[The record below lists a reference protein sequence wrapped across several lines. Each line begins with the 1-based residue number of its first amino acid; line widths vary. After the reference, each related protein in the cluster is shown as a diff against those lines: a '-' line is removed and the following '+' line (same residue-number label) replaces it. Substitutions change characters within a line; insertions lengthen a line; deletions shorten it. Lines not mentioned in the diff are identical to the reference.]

1 MTTRLISDNGGMKMY
16 AQVTPMAVKGY
27 EGWVNFKLYT
37 TYDDAK
43 DPEEQR
49 TQLNICMDREQL
61 VKLKW
66 ALDAV

>member
-1 MTTRLISDNGGMKMY
+1 MTTRLISDNGGMRLY
-16 AQVTPMAVKGY
+16 ASVTPMTVKGY

-43 DPEEQR
+43 DPEDQH

>member
-1 MTTRLISDNGGMKMY
+1 MY

-43 DPEEQR
+43 DPLDQH

>member
-1 MTTRLISDNGGMKMY
+1 MTVKLISDNGGMKLY
-16 AQVTPMAVKGY
+16 AQITPMDVKGY

-37 TYDDAK
+37 TYDEAK
-43 DPEEQR
+43 DPEDQHVQLNLCLTQEQR
-49 TQLNICMDREQL
+49 

>member
-43 DPEEQR
+43 DPDNQH
-49 TQLNICMDREQL
+49 TQLNLCMDREQL